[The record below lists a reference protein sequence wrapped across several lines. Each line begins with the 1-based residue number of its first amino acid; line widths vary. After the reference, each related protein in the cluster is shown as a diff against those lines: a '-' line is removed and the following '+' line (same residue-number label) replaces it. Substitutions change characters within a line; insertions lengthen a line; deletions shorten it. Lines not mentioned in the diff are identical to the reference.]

1 MFLLICLCVTFIV
14 YSMGIMMNVFLLLNL
29 EENESLC
36 YFCQCLERF
45 KYQFSYQIYQ
55 LLATDLI
62 IAKTSCLAAIITVN
76 NCCYSTVDVKK
87 NVQISHNKT

>member
-1 MFLLICLCVTFIV
+1 MNPCVISV
-14 YSMGIMMNVFLLLNL
+14 SVQKDL
-29 EENESLC
+29 
-36 YFCQCLERF
+36 

-87 NVQISHNKT
+87 KC